1 MSPQNTVL
9 RMEEQ
14 MQAFQHQA
22 ELLQTFQQTICTLH
36 QYIQDNQVN
45 SSPRLDALEWNVS
58 QILLTLR
65 CSKRATPY
73 TKQTPVDKA

>member
-14 MQAFQHQA
+14 MQAFQ
-22 ELLQTFQQTICTLH
+22 QTFEQTICTLH